1 MMAAEVPVDVVNRKL
16 DRPVVVVNPRRGGVA
31 ATALRL
37 LLVAAVAGL
46 VAVVGAG
53 FALYARYARDL
64 PPIIPFEAHTFEGV
78 TTFLADDGD
87 VIGELF
93 EERRILLPYEKIPRK
108 LLLAF
113 LAVEDKRFFSHEG
126 IDLRG
131 VLRAALS
138 NLRAGGVV
146 EGGSTITQQLAKQTL
161 GRDKTL
167 TRKVREAI
175 FARRLEDRYTKE
187 QILLLYL
194 NKIYLGHNSYGVQAA
209 AQNYFRKNVWEL
221 SLGEMAMI
229 AGLPQSPSR
238 VNPAVNMKAS
248 RRRQKEVL
256 DKMVDAGFVG
266 REDAD
271 AAAAAPLTVYP
282 LMDDFADK
290 VPWFTEHVR
299 KSLGD
304 VAGPDWLRRG
314 LTVHTTASV
323 PLGIAAEE
331 SLAEGLHDLDHEQGW
346 RGPLATVPDAET
358 RDAVLGRVE
367 AAFQGAPAVGELTPV
382 IVATAT
388 SKGVEVLVTPTVR
401 GFIPLEGL
409 KWAGAYTVLPLVEKR
424 RGGRTVKVR
433 DESKSVSWQPKLGD
447 PAKVFR
453 PGDVVLARVVA
464 EPTKKPKGFQPT
476 PEGQLRLALEQ
487 PPKVEGA
494 FVAFDPDT
502 GYVKA
507 IAGGWDFERSEV
519 DRVHSLRQTGS
530 TMKPLVYALAY
541 DLGLAP
547 STVFSGA
554 PFRFEG
560 YNPTGDKAVPDMTL
574 WDGLTKSENS
584 ISLRALQYVL
594 DHGSKERWAEWGRR
608 LGLSRELQGYPS
620 EVLGTDQTLWDM
632 TGAYAAFAREGR
644 VVPRTFVRRV
654 VDRDG
659 KVLARSLAPA
669 DPANDARDMLD
680 ALFDAAARPPK
691 QVIDPATA
699 YLTAANL
706 HEVTVRGTGSRVG
719 KALAHEAAGKTGTL
733 PYDVWFVGFTD
744 HFVAGAWLGAERRD
758 RPLGRSV
765 RQNKA
770 YGGDTALPVWLR
782 WMRLAHESRPKRKLT
797 DRVPPSVEVA
807 RIDPVTGLLAREGG
821 MLVPHKRG
829 TAPTRSTPVGGLPGF
844 VESQERDF

>member
-1 MMAAEVPVDVVNRKL
+1 MDVANRRLNRK
-16 DRPVVVVNPRRGGVA
+16 VVVVNPRGGGVA
-31 ATALRL
+31 ATAARL
-37 LLVAAVAGL
+37 ALVVLVTGLLAVAF
-46 VAVVGAG
+46 AG
-53 FALYARYARDL
+53 FALYSRYARDL
-64 PPIIPFEAHTFEGV
+64 PPIIPFGAHTFDGV
-78 TTFLADDGD
+78 TTFLAEDGD
-87 VIGELF
+87 VIGELY

-108 LLLAF
+108 LVLAF

-167 TRKVREAI
+167 ARKVREAI

-221 SLGEMAMI
+221 TLGEMAMI

-238 VNPAVNMKAS
+238 VNPAVNMAAS
-248 RRRQKEVL
+248 RKRQREVL
-256 DKMVDAGFVG
+256 DRMADAGFVT
-266 REDAD
+266 REEAD
-271 AAAAAPLTVYP
+271 TAAATPLVVYP

-299 KSLGD
+299 KSLDD

-314 LTVHTTASV
+314 LSVFTTASV
-323 PLGIAAEE
+323 PLGITAEE
-331 SLAEGLHDLDHEQGW
+331 ALAEQLYALDRKQGW
-346 RGPLATVPDAET
+346 RGPLARVPDAET
-358 RDAVLGRVE
+358 RDGILERVE
-367 AAFQGAPAVGELTPV
+367 AAFRGAPAVGDITPA
-382 IVATAT
+382 IVATAAPK
-388 SKGVEVLVTPTVR
+388 SVEVLVTPTVR
-401 GFIPLEGL
+401 GFLPADALR
-409 KWAGAYTVLPLVEKR
+409 WAGPYTDLPLLHKKVR
-424 RGGRTVKVR
+424 RGAASASVEVR
-433 DESKSVSWQPKLGD
+433 DESKAVSWNPKLGD
-447 PAKVFR
+447 VTQVFR
-453 PGDVVLARVVA
+453 PGDVVLVRVIA
-464 EPTKKPKGFQPT
+464 EPEKRPKGFQPT
-476 PEGQLRLALEQ
+476 PEGQLRLELLQ

-507 IAGGWDFERSEV
+507 LAGGWDFERSEV
-519 DRVHSLRQTGS
+519 DRVYSLRQTGS

-541 DLGLAP
+541 DMGLPP

-554 PFRFEG
+554 PFRVDG

-594 DHGSKERWAEWGRR
+594 DHGSKEQWKDWGRR
-608 LGLSRELQGYPS
+608 LGLGHELMGYPS

-644 VVPRTFVRRV
+644 VVPRTLLRKV

-659 KVLARSLAPA
+659 KVIARSLSPG

-680 ALFDAAARPPK
+680 ALFDAAARPPR

-719 KALAHEAAGKTGTL
+719 KQLSHEAAGKTGTL
-733 PYDVWFVGFTD
+733 PYDVWFIGYTD
-744 HFVAGAWLGAERRD
+744 HFVGGAWIGAERRD

-770 YGGDTALPVWLR
+770 YGGDTALPVWLS
-782 WMRLAHESRPKRKLT
+782 WMRTAHAKLPKRRFT
-797 DRVPPSVEVA
+797 ERVPASVELA
-807 RIDPVTGLLAREGG
+807 RIDPATGLLAREGG

-829 TAPTRSTPVGGLPGF
+829 TAPTRSTPIGATPES
-844 VESQERDF
+844 VEAQERDF